1 MSFQITYKKLLDI
14 NFYHHYFLDDGATAF
29 DANPSLKV
37 EQLLKYNFG
46 NFLRIIP
53 SAETQ
58 PKLQGQ
64 KIIVRT
70 NTSGISLFISA
81 QETAPNSGIFQPY
94 IPLEQPESL
103 VFLMY
108 ITDSF
113 FENYSTVA
121 ANPSIPYFFS
131 NKKPSTEG
139 GSFRYL
145 DLESTTNPVEDF
157 TVSQT
162 TFESFYNRISE
173 KERIGLFAIVQLEM
187 AGDDTTIVDG
197 NSRNVLNNDGTIQNP
212 APIYKIQIA
221 NRSTIWNYINP
232 TDNSLIHSTDPTE
245 LPLVKNGIIG
255 YSFDSKERPSAQPHR
270 LVFEKD
276 GGGNIIK
283 TISEIFIN

>member
-1 MSFQITYKKLLDI
+1 MSFQITYKKLLTI

-29 DANPSLKV
+29 DINSTLKA
-37 EQLLKYNFG
+37 EQLLKYDFG
-46 NFLRIIP
+46 NFLRIFP
-53 SAETQ
+53 SEQTSQ
-58 PKLQGQ
+58 KLQGH
-64 KIIVRT
+64 KIIVKIE
-70 NTSGISLFISA
+70 TSGISILISA
-81 QETAPNSGIFQPY
+81 EETAPSSGIYQPF
-94 IPLEQPESL
+94 IPLGQTESL
-103 VFLMY
+103 LFLVY
-108 ITDSF
+108 VTDAF

-139 GSFRYL
+139 GSLRYI
-145 DLESTTNPVEDF
+145 DLESTTNPIEDF
-157 TVSQT
+157 SISQT
-162 TFESFYNRISE
+162 TYESFFNRISE
-173 KERIGLFAIVQLEM
+173 KERIGLFAILHLEM

-197 NSRNVLNNDGTIQNP
+197 NTRNVLNNNGTIQNP

-232 TDNSLIHSTDPTE
+232 VDNSLIHTTDPTT

-255 YSFDSKERPSAQPHR
+255 YSFDSKERPSAQPYR